1 MLAHNKDTPML
12 LFHLLR
18 HLAVCSAAA
27 RQAGAAR
34 ALRLAGPAGPPF
46 FAWRAQAL
54 RHTILF
60 TTPT

>member
-1 MLAHNKDTPML
+1 ML